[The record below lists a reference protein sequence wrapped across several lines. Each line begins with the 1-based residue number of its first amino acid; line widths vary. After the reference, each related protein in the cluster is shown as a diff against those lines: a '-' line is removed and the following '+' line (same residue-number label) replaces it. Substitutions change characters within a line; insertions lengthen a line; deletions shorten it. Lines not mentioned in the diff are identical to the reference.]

1 MPHKRDDS
9 VAMSIYE
16 SLDLPRPERDVVL
29 SIGSFD
35 GVHLGHQHLLRSLVA
50 QARATGRLSAALTFY
65 PHPRAVLRPDQAP
78 QYLTTQE
85 ERNELLLNLGLDL
98 VVVLRFDRAMAATS
112 GEDFVRLLY
121 ERLRMRELWVGS
133 DFAMGRGRAF
143 GVPELRALGERLGIA
158 LRVVPPYEHGGEP
171 VSSTR
176 IRNVLAAGEVA
187 EAREL
192 LGRPVS
198 FRGQVVEGAR
208 RGHRL
213 GFPTANL
220 PLDPHRAIPLD
231 GVYVVWAVVDGCRY
245 AAVANL
251 GASPSFDS
259 DTRLLE
265 VHLLDYDGDLYGRMM
280 TVEFVQRLRPVV
292 RFEDLDGLVRQ
303 IDSDVRVA
311 REVLSGARA
320 FQP

>member
-1 MPHKRDDS
+1 
-9 VAMSIYE
+9 MSIYE
-16 SLDLPRPERDVVL
+16 SLELPRPERDVVL

-35 GVHLGHQHLLRSLVA
+35 GVHLGHQHLLRNLVA
-50 QARATGRLSAALTFY
+50 HGRETGRLSAALTFF

-85 ERNELLLNLGLDL
+85 ERNELLASLGLDL

-112 GEDFVRLLY
+112 GEEFVRLLY
-121 ERLRMRELWVGS
+121 DRLRMRELWVGT

-143 GVPELRALGERLGIA
+143 AVPELRALGERMGIG
-158 LRVVPPYEHGGEP
+158 LRVVPPFEHGGEP

-176 IRNVLAAGEVA
+176 IRAVLAAGDVS
-187 EAREL
+187 EARAL
-192 LGRPVS
+192 LGRPVT
-198 FRGQVVEGAR
+198 FRGQVVEGER
-208 RGHRL
+208 RGHWL

-220 PLDPHRAIPLD
+220 ALDPNRAIPLD
-231 GVYVVWAVVDGCRY
+231 GVYVVWAVVEGCRY
-245 AAVANL
+245 PAVANL

-265 VHLLDYDGDLYGRMM
+265 VHLLDYQGDLYGRMM
-280 TVEFVQRLRPVV
+280 TVEFVQRLRPVE
-292 RFEDLDGLVRQ
+292 RFDDLDALVRQ
-303 IDSDVRVA
+303 IQGDVQVA

-320 FQP
+320 VHP